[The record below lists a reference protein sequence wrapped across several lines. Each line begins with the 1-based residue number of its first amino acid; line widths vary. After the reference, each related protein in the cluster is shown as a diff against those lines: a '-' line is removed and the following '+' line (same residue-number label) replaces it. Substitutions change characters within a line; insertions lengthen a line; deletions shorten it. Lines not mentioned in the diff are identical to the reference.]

1 MILVGAAALFPPS
14 FSAAPILFF
23 CPPLSALRPSQ
34 VWFCGVPREAAVDP
48 RGRYCYLFV
57 LWQYA
62 DGFPVRTAQIVLVR
76 YAIRSDGTLGQSW
89 QQAFDATEDLSEPVF
104 APSGRFLYLLT
115 AGGVRPFRV
124 RSDGSITPLLPRSTR
139 TGRRPLG
146 MVYVQKVTAKRGGT
160 PKRGEHEVRPYNR
173 RKRPVTP
180 ASRSA

>member
-1 MILVGAAALFPPS
+1 MILVGAAVLSPPSSSAVPALFC
-14 FSAAPILFF
+14 

-34 VWFCGVPREAAVDP
+34 VWFRGVPQEAAVDP

-76 YAIRSDGTLGQSW
+76 YAIRSDGTLGQSR

-104 APSGRFLYLLT
+104 APFGRFLYLLT

-124 RSDGSITPLLPRSTR
+124 RSDGSITPLLPHSTPA
-139 TGRRPLG
+139 GRRPLG
-146 MVYVQKVTAKRGGT
+146 MVYVQQVTTKRGDT
-160 PKRGEHEVRPYNR
+160 
-173 RKRPVTP
+173 
-180 ASRSA
+180 